1 MKSINFDITVFIST
15 KNLFINALPGIRLAK
30 ELGCHYYECSA
41 VTQRNIKEAF
51 DKAVK
56 VAMDLEPRG
65 MKESGGCF
73 DGCFSTNDKS

>member
-1 MKSINFDITVFIST
+1 MKCV
-15 KNLFINALPGIRLAK
+15 GIRLAR

-56 VAMDLEPRG
+56 IAMDLEPRD
-65 MKESGGCF
+65 MREESGCF
-73 DGCFSTNDKS
+73 GLLDTCVSKNDKP